1 MINYKYTFMELI
13 VDVFKIEKRPLTY
26 TEIWEHAEKHQ
37 LDKKINSIGK
47 TPWDTIGARL
57 YVDIRDNPKTIFVKV
72 SSKPTKFYLKN
83 ENYVE
88 PNDSQSPVSKTKYDE
103 RNLHPILVYFL
114 NKNEYFNANA
124 KTIFHEISV
133 KTEKG
138 KNEWIHPDVVA
149 FNLPYLK
156 YGNVLELAK
165 LSGLQLFRVFSFEL
179 KKELNFSNYKEY
191 YFQAVS
197 NSSWAHEGYL
207 VIANDLSLEKEFVQE
222 LNRLSNSYGIGII
235 HLNLNDPL
243 QSKIL
248 ISAKEKT
255 ELDLETMH
263 MLSGKNKNFNDF
275 LTSINDSLARNKKI
289 VDDFDEVY
297 SEEKMTTYLT
307 TFLKK

>member
-1 MINYKYTFMELI
+1 MELI

-37 LDKKINSIGK
+37 LDKKLNSIGK

-179 KKELNFSNYKEY
+179 KKELN
-191 YFQAVS
+191 
-197 NSSWAHEGYL
+197 
-207 VIANDLSLEKEFVQE
+207 
-222 LNRLSNSYGIGII
+222 
-235 HLNLNDPL
+235 
-243 QSKIL
+243 
-248 ISAKEKT
+248 
-255 ELDLETMH
+255 
-263 MLSGKNKNFNDF
+263 
-275 LTSINDSLARNKKI
+275 
-289 VDDFDEVY
+289 
-297 SEEKMTTYLT
+297 
-307 TFLKK
+307 